1 MGFRIGECHFFL
13 LYINVAKIGVC
24 GDSSNGHLAKRKVN
38 LPFMTYVYL
47 FLFLAFQVF
56 LDKFKSR

>member
-13 LYINVAKIGVC
+13 LYINVAKIGVS
-24 GDSSNGHLAKRKVN
+24 GDSSNGYLAKRKVN

-47 FLFLAFQVF
+47 FSFTCFPSV
-56 LDKFKSR
+56 S